1 VRRPTASLRGKKKKK
16 KKKLTLPWTA
26 YFSFS
31 SLPLM

>member
-1 VRRPTASLRGKKKKK
+1 VRRPTASLRGKKKK